1 MLTYSARGPPC
12 SSNPA
17 DACERIAA
25 GSCADNVAANTPDS
39 WGEMDRFQPGT
50 GIAYLAQRE
59 GGGFLHSWRKSHTRI
74 PCSGWPSELMTPR
87 QR

>member
-25 GSCADNVAANTPDS
+25 GSCADNVAANT
-39 WGEMDRFQPGT
+39 MMALCPGCFSISQTSQRSSFSKET
-50 GIAYLAQRE
+50 GKR
-59 GGGFLHSWRKSHTRI
+59 
-74 PCSGWPSELMTPR
+74 TPR
-87 QR
+87 KGDASRR